1 MDAVNGTISL
11 YSIAFVLIL
20 LITQER
26 SALRK
31 KAGVAQSR
39 VMLFTSL
46 TMLTANALA
55 MLVFRRNAV
64 MFIVLRMLA
73 FASFFAVMALY
84 TYFLA
89 LWLKLR
95 TRFARGITIASWVV
109 CLLAILIGMAITA
122 GHLGFDD
129 DDQAASFSPTLY
141 LAASIASTIVAILDV
156 LLLRTV
162 RGKIP
167 KDDWLFMTLA
177 PVAPCISV
185 IFTLLFPGLLLNYP
199 IFVLVLFVGQLRQ
212 QRKGDEALREKQ
224 QEADMYQLRMV
235 RERVEPHFVCNVLAN
250 IYYLCDE
257 DAGAAKT
264 AVTNLSDY
272 LRGMAPAKEI
282 AKPVPFS
289 QELSLIRSFIALVKL
304 RSDEKLLYVENLEV
318 TNFSLPSFTVQPLVE
333 NAVKHGY
340 NPKTGLYRVELNTA
354 RDGKDILIT
363 VIDYGKGFDKTQ
375 LESMQRP
382 SGTNNLRQILELT
395 GSGEMS
401 LDSIPGLGT
410 VAKVRLYGEPR
421 TQDRSELP
429 AQRSG
434 EGRPAARPGAG
445 LPRGAEA
452 RPSARAELGA
462 RHGGEAASSRL
473 LTGASR
479 NGESRAANRVVTN
492 PSRYLTNHTQ
502 NSLKKNQIVTDK

>member
-20 LITQER
+20 LITQEH

-64 MFIVLRMLA
+64 MFILLRMLA

-89 LWLKLR
+89 LLLELR
-95 TRFARGITIASWVV
+95 SRYARLLMIASWVV
-109 CLLAILIGMAITA
+109 CILATVIGVMITVSRLDPAA
-122 GHLGFDD
+122 GDAHAG
-129 DDQAASFSPTLY
+129 FSPTLY

-167 KDDWLFMTLA
+167 KDDWLFLTLA
-177 PVAPCISV
+177 PVAPCLSV
-185 IFTLLFPGLLLNYP
+185 VFTLLFPGLLLNYP
-199 IFVLVLFVGQLRQ
+199 IFVLVLFISQMRL
-212 QRKGDEALREKQ
+212 QRKMDEALREKQ
-224 QEADMYQLRMV
+224 KEADMYQLRMV

-250 IYYLCDE
+250 IYYLCGE
-257 DAGAAKT
+257 DAAAAKT

-282 AKPVPFS
+282 VKPVPFS
-289 QELSLIRSFIALVKL
+289 QELSLIRSYIALVKL
-304 RSDEKLLYVENLEV
+304 RGDKDLEFVEELEV

-333 NAVKHGY
+333 NAVKHGC
-340 NPKTGLYRVELNTA
+340 NTKTGLYRVELKTF
-354 RDGKDILIT
+354 RDGKDVIIT
-363 VIDYGKGFDKTQ
+363 VTDYGKGFDKSQ
-375 LESMQRP
+375 LDSMQRP

-395 GSGEMS
+395 NCGEMN
-401 LDSIPGLGT
+401 LESIPGLGT
-410 VAKVRLYGEPR
+410 VAKVRIYGEQR
-421 TQDRSELP
+421 AAAMTASEL
-429 AQRSG
+429 
-434 EGRPAARPGAG
+434 
-445 LPRGAEA
+445 
-452 RPSARAELGA
+452 
-462 RHGGEAASSRL
+462 RHGGEARKAAAHGGGKSGRGGALPRSGTASARPASENPAPAPTSPRTARS
-473 LTGASR
+473 TGGPEPQA
-479 NGESRAANRVVTN
+479 G
-492 PSRYLTNHTQ
+492 L
-502 NSLKKNQIVTDK
+502 